1 MTDNVV
7 PFHPVLGASIQRHGR
22 RYVHRAI
29 GCDEPDCPFCKPV
42 EAQIT
47 KPETPN
53 LRYPTISE
61 LRPCGICGGLPIAV
75 TKANDLQCMAC
86 GAISQT
92 HEVNE
97 VKS

>member
-7 PFHPVLGASIQRHGR
+7 NLFGNLLPFGPERQPERMRHDVLPASL
-22 RYVHRAI
+22 
-29 GCDEPDCPFCKPV
+29 EPS
-42 EAQIT
+42 
-47 KPETPN
+47 N
-53 LRYPTISE
+53 LRYPALSE

-92 HEVNE
+92 HEVRE
-97 VKS
+97 V